1 MEDKEITYCP
11 FNGQECNKNACAMTL
26 KEKQTK
32 KQVCAFTSIGNI
44 ANELAKIRIDTYI
57 IGERLKDQNKR
68 LDRHN
73 ELLQFIAENIAK

>member
-1 MEDKEITYCP
+1 
-11 FNGQECNKNACAMTL
+11 MTL

-32 KQVCAFTSIGNI
+32 KQVCAFTII

-73 ELLQFIAENIAK
+73 ELLQFIAENVAK

>member
-32 KQVCAFTSIGNI
+32 KQVCAFTII
-44 ANELAKIRIDTYI
+44 ANELAKIKIDTYI
-57 IGERLKDQNKR
+57 IGERLKGQNKR

-73 ELLQFIAENIAK
+73 ELLQFIAENVAK

>member
-1 MEDKEITYCP
+1 MEDKDITYCP
-11 FNGQECNKNACAMTL
+11 FNGQECSKNACAMTL

-32 KQVCAFTSIGNI
+32 KQVCAFTII

-57 IGERLKDQNKR
+57 IGERLKDQSKR

-73 ELLQFIAENIAK
+73 ELLQFIADFTAK

>member
-1 MEDKEITYCP
+1 MEDKDITYCP
-11 FNGQECNKNACAMTL
+11 FNGKECNKNACAMTL

-32 KQVCAFTSIGNI
+32 KQVCAFTAMGNI
-44 ANELAKIRIDTYI
+44 ANELAKIRIDIYI

-73 ELLQFIAENIAK
+73 ELLQFIAENVAK

>member
-11 FNGQECNKNACAMTL
+11 FNGKECNKNACAMTL

-32 KQVCAFTSIGNI
+32 KQVCAFTII
-44 ANELAKIRIDTYI
+44 ANELAKTRMDTYI
-57 IGERLKDQNKR
+57 ISERLKDQNKR

-73 ELLQFIAENIAK
+73 ELLQFIADFTAR

>member
-1 MEDKEITYCP
+1 MEDNEITYCP
-11 FNGQECNKNACAMTL
+11 FNGKECNKNVCAMTL

-32 KQVCAFTSIGNI
+32 KQVCAFTII

-73 ELLQFIAENIAK
+73 ELLQFIAENVAK